1 MIAMKINGLKITAAV
16 SLLLLIWA
24 VSGVA
29 GAYSISAHANESQL
43 ETIKEI
49 YGQEMTEGEFWALV
63 YPEEY
68 AMLKQNLTPGE
79 FENFSNMEKYWGDD
93 HPELPYGANVWDE
106 NGPVNLNEI
115 SEEEKEELG
124 LDGVIVDDSG
134 YIILG
139 YDNDFEGAK
148 ARLESYGDVSGEN
161 FLSAIAVAGIYGNS
175 PLSIPAGMIEA
186 LTGFFRIA

>member
-1 MIAMKINGLKITAAV
+1 MKINGLKITAAI
-16 SLLLLIWA
+16 SFLLLIWA
-24 VSGVA
+24 VTGAA
-29 GAYSISAHANESQL
+29 GAYSISAEANESQL
-43 ETIKEI
+43 EIIKEI
-49 YGQEMTEGEFWALV
+49 YGQEMTQGEFWATV

-68 AMLKQNLTPGE
+68 AMMKENMSPAE

-115 SEEEKEELG
+115 SPEEKEEFG

-139 YDNDFEGAK
+139 YDNDVEGAK

-161 FLSAIAVAGIYGNS
+161 FLSALATAGIYGNS
-175 PLSIPAGMIEA
+175 PLSISAGMIEA